1 MKKRPGVTMEN
12 DNINLFDI
20 YDTSTLLTMA
30 RAALEHG
37 TKLGMTNDIDI
48 IDISIKNKALLIDY
62 RPKVKNKVAI
72 YMNISQVMGFISG
85 LFGDDSETRDI
96 YNIGV
101 QAIVDGKPFI
111 YIISPIDSA
120 KAIGRGNAI
129 YWLKNSIIS
138 DMSLKEVY
146 LLVEGETEVNAY
158 PILFEAR
165 GYPLDTHLIKII
177 PYSNER
183 LETVLSILDF
193 TNENYYFTCDRDKTS
208 EIDDLKRKGYFGH
221 NNYYIL
227 SKGEFEDYVEAQ
239 AIVEILE
246 KMTPGIGITTEYVEE
261 NRTRGK
267 KTSKI
272 ILDYYYLRGTEY
284 VFPGK
289 PDLGKEIAHFWIER
303 GIPEEIEGII
313 LNVMNIA

>member
-1 MKKRPGVTMEN
+1 MEN
-12 DNINLFDI
+12 GNINLFDI
-20 YDTSTLLTMA
+20 YDTPTLLTMA
-30 RAALEHG
+30 RAGLERG
-37 TKLGMTNDIDI
+37 TKLGMTNFNI

-62 RPKVKNKVAI
+62 QPNVKNKVAI
-72 YMNISQVMGFISG
+72 YCDISQVMGFISG
-85 LFGDDSETRDI
+85 LFGADSETRDI
-96 YNIGV
+96 HNIGV

-111 YIISPIDSA
+111 YILSSIDSA
-120 KAIGRGNAI
+120 KAIGRGEAI
-129 YWLKNSIIS
+129 YWLKNSIIN

-165 GYPLDTHLIKII
+165 GYPLDPHLIKII

-183 LETVLSILDF
+183 LKTVLSILDF
-193 TNENYYFTCDRDKTS
+193 TNEKYYLTCDRDKTS
-208 EIDDLKRKGYFGH
+208 EIADFKREGYFGH
-221 NNYYIL
+221 NNCYIL

-239 AIVEILE
+239 AIVVILE
-246 KMTPGIGITTEYVEE
+246 KITPGIGITTEYVEE
-261 NRTRGK
+261 NRTKGK

-272 ILDYYYLRGTEY
+272 ILDYYYIRGTEY

-289 PDLGKEIAHFWIER
+289 PELGKEIAHFWIER